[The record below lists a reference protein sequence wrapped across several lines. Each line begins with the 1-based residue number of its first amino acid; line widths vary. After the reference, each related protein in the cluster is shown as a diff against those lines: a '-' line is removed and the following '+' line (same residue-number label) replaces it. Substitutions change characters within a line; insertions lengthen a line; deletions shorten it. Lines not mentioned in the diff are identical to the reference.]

1 MTNEQKALEYDNLI
15 YMSDKLQRTNSKLK
29 SEYAG
34 EIPPSVQNQ
43 INENEKQIAVIVNKL
58 ENLLR

>member
-15 YMSDKLQRTNSKLK
+15 YMSDKLQRINSKLK

-43 INENEKQIAVIVNKL
+43 INENEKQISIIVNKL